1 MSAHV
6 KPPPVGK
13 KLTKHLEVWLRG
25 IPRAPAVEGFVPAGV
40 TLRGADRAAGEMGDP
55 PPAPHPGPCA
65 RADSARPLRRCA
77 ARPRSGGRL
86 TSGPGC
92 PAAAVPG
99 TGRADRVRVEG
110 KNWRRGW
117 GCLESTTC
125 RSLPA
130 RLAARL
136 QKGKEKKKVNRCHPL
151 GFCHSV
157 RRCRCL
163 RYCKRFQKAR
173 RKIVRH
179 KARCVVDNIQSKFGR
194 NAQTFS
200 LVRGVCEASSL
211 LWIPVSLRSWRA
223 AKHGLD

>member
-1 MSAHV
+1 MSSPTH
-6 KPPPVGK
+6 PHP
-13 KLTKHLEVWLRG
+13 
-25 IPRAPAVEGFVPAGV
+25 PRALAG
-40 TLRGADRAAGEMGDP
+40 
-55 PPAPHPGPCA
+55 
-65 RADSARPLRRCA
+65 SARPLRRCA

-86 TSGPGC
+86 AWGPGH

-99 TGRADRVRVEG
+99 TGRAGRVRVEG
-110 KNWRRGW
+110 KNWRV

-136 QKGKEKKKVNRCHPL
+136 QKEKEKKKKVNRCHPL
-151 GFCHSV
+151 GFCRSI
-157 RRCRCL
+157 RRCRYL
-163 RYCKRFQKAR
+163 RYFKRFQKAR

-179 KARCVVDNIQSKFGR
+179 KARCVVDNIQSKFR
-194 NAQTFS
+194 SAQTFS
-200 LVRGVCEASSL
+200 LVRAVCETSSL